1 MSAEHDYD
9 RLRRPAVTIRQ
20 GTVLSVVR
28 DGDYPHAV
36 EAFLGIPYCLP
47 PTGNRRF
54 RPPVRVPD
62 ASPDTVIDASQFGP
76 RQFAKQ
82 LIILGPKLEQSE
94 DSLTANVFRQAEA
107 TREGKTKLPVA
118 IYIHGGA
125 FNRASASMH
134 NTTSFVGHSA
144 APMVCV
150 SFNYR
155 IGSLGF
161 LPSALSAKEGAL
173 NLGLKDQIMLM
184 EWVHENIEQFGGDP
198 GNVTLI
204 GLSAGAHSIGHHLLN
219 YDPETPPL
227 FHRVVI
233 ESGAPTSRAVRR
245 PNAPIHEQQFRD
257 YLDAL
262 NCPRDLPDEQV
273 FPFLRS
279 LPVETIAAAQTAV
292 FDKYNPSLR
301 WAFQPVIDGEIIRR
315 RPIDAWRQ
323 ELWHK
328 VPIMTGFNGNEG
340 SLYVDKTTATSD
352 QFLDFF
358 RTLLP
363 QLDDADL
370 AALDALY
377 PDPPVYPDSVYKE
390 HRLHL
395 GAAYGHYAYVAPVRQ
410 TADFAAKAG
419 VPVYLYHWALDSGPI
434 IGAQH
439 GRNILYE
446 TVDPIVTG
454 KSEELDLLTRWT
466 NTYIASF
473 VCCDGDPN
481 ALVADGIKQ
490 RPLWPAKLLIFGQ
503 GMKEHEVGASEC
515 APCEVIDDVWAAKE
529 SQFWWDRVE
538 ISQE

>member
-9 RLRRPAVTIRQ
+9 RLRRPRRHDSPRHCSQCRAR
-20 GTVLSVVR
+20 
-28 DGDYPHAV
+28 GDYPHAV

-62 ASPDTVIDASQFGP
+62 ASPDTVNRRLA
-76 RQFAKQ
+76 
-82 LIILGPKLEQSE
+82 LEQSE

-144 APMVCV
+144 AADGLRFVQLP
-150 SFNYR
+150 R
-155 IGSLGF
+155 IGL
-161 LPSALSAKEGAL
+161 A
-173 NLGLKDQIMLM
+173 
-184 EWVHENIEQFGGDP
+184 
-198 GNVTLI
+198 TTY
-204 GLSAGAHSIGHHLLN
+204 LN

-233 ESGAPTSRAVRR
+233 ESGAPTSRAVRL

-262 NCPRDLPDEQV
+262 TARATSPTNKS
-273 FPFLRS
+273 S
-279 LPVETIAAAQTAV
+279 LQPQPA
-292 FDKYNPSLR
+292 LGL
-301 WAFQPVIDGEIIRR
+301 QPVIDGEIIRR

-323 ELWHK
+323 GLWHK

-340 SLYVDKTTATSD
+340 SLY
-352 QFLDFF
+352 
-358 RTLLP
+358 
-363 QLDDADL
+363 
-370 AALDALY
+370 
-377 PDPPVYPDSVYKE
+377 E

-395 GAAYGHYAYVAPVRQ
+395 GVGTQYKRVEAAYGHYAYVAPVRQ

-434 IGAQH
+434 NRGAA
-439 GRNILYE
+439 REDNS
-446 TVDPIVTG
+446 V
-454 KSEELDLLTRWT
+454 
-466 NTYIASF
+466 
-473 VCCDGDPN
+473 
-481 ALVADGIKQ
+481 
-490 RPLWPAKLLIFGQ
+490 
-503 GMKEHEVGASEC
+503 
-515 APCEVIDDVWAAKE
+515 
-529 SQFWWDRVE
+529 
-538 ISQE
+538 